1 MDLDGCSL
9 DDAFSTNFIGGWTG
23 VTEEYN
29 VRPETTVV
37 QSRKNKKKKNG
48 GRATPEQDMRK
59 VAPFVSNK
67 PVAEAG
73 KIDGFEDKLAELPI
87 IMKKVEETAASE
99 GTIDKSSV
107 PAYFGSDPDSGG
119 GVASFVDYMG
129 EEEASAEF
137 PSSFQKMGVD
147 KPAGAPL
154 KKQRPMI
161 EKKSWIGDES
171 SGRFDMNDLNLLS
184 WKNKDAGEWSG
195 VFGNSY
201 VTPEESEPKKGG
213 RDRYVEERKAL
224 MEKMDKIYARLDRME
239 SAGAENAQTETL
251 LFVMSGLGLIF
262 FMDLACRTAAKL
274 G

>member
-1 MDLDGCSL
+1 
-9 DDAFSTNFIGGWTG
+9 
-23 VTEEYN
+23 
-29 VRPETTVV
+29 
-37 QSRKNKKKKNG
+37 
-48 GRATPEQDMRK
+48 
-59 VAPFVSNK
+59 
-67 PVAEAG
+67 
-73 KIDGFEDKLAELPI
+73 
-87 IMKKVEETAASE
+87 
-99 GTIDKSSV
+99 V
-107 PAYFGSDPDSGG
+107 PAYFGSDPDSGL
-119 GVASFVDYMG
+119 APFVDYLAG

-161 EKKSWIGDES
+161 EKKSWIGEES

-201 VTPEESEPKKGG
+201 VTPEETGPKVG
-213 RDRYVEERKAL
+213 RDRYVEERKTL

-239 SAGAENAQTETL
+239 SAGTENAQTETL